1 MFEVYSYQYLLGAA
15 LSLGVSVY
23 ILHRGVKTSASRLLI
38 VFGLLVFTWEI
49 FSALYRSELIAS
61 DARLYF
67 WVILIVSHLSYPIYL
82 LTVLNIRRERSRKLM
97 FLLLIPGLIDAII
110 VATDQYYSSFSFLLT
125 DYGRTYRIIGIS
137 LPIILDGIIYIGYLA
152 MIIVSLLLLIKGTN
166 FTFQRKQY
174 VNFLIIFIVFQVVGL
189 NITNSLISQGMISP
203 ILQLGGIYQFLTFV
217 SIAWVMRNRK
227 MGTSNVV
234 LNFDTAYSS
243 FLNSFYVKAS
253 KGQLGEGLFAF
264 KDFLDK
270 SLIGNNII
278 ITSENVE
285 FKRPNNAD
293 PIELIRADIDFFE
306 KNQVQEEI
314 IDQYLRVLNA
324 ADNEFRERFKGL
336 VEDKEDFLKK
346 SDLIYGIS
354 EQFYLQE
361 IQKDESL
368 NSLTDTEICAR
379 IYKRILLTLVSEAK
393 GKLNIR
399 NILSMNNLT
408 SAVELSEYGDVS
420 FKEVWNRI
428 SKQPNKRQLSYTM
441 ESFNQILGL
450 IYEKLLI
457 DCGLNSDY
465 AIAKLKLVFTLNM
478 DKAVELNI
486 FPSLV
491 GVLATKVQRTQVY
504 QLYSDYLEKMVN
516 ERTAQLKE
524 TQESL
529 LKAQRFAAIGEAAA
543 MVGHD
548 LRNPL
553 QVIVNMLYLV
563 RKETRE
569 TEAGN
574 LSGNLDKIENE
585 VKYMNKIVLDLQDY
599 SRELKTSPL
608 ETDLGLIIKE
618 ILQVTKLPDNLETKI
633 ELDQKTDM
641 FIDPYMLKRV
651 LTNLITNSVQ
661 AMPKGGTLTI
671 RSFNDGKST
680 QVSVI
685 DTGQGIAKE
694 NLTKIFTPLFT
705 TKAKGQGLGLVVCKR
720 IIEELKGTINV
731 ESEEGNGATFTIT
744 VPNKYELS

>member
-1 MFEVYSYQYLLGAA
+1 
-15 LSLGVSVY
+15 
-23 ILHRGVKTSASRLLI
+23 
-38 VFGLLVFTWEI
+38 
-49 FSALYRSELIAS
+49 
-61 DARLYF
+61 
-67 WVILIVSHLSYPIYL
+67 
-82 LTVLNIRRERSRKLM
+82 M

-110 VATDQYYSSFSFLLT
+110 VATNQYYSSFSFLLT